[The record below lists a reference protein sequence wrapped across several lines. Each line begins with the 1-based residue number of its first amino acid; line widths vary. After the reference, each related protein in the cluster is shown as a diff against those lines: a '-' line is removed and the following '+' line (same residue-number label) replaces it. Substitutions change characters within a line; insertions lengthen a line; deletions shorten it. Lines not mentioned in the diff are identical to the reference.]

1 MTTKNTGIW
10 LNRGIYDSPYDAFTN
25 YMNILGDFIKRV
37 DSLYPIDIDNEE
49 LNSLLTTIRNQN
61 EEIAEL
67 QKEVAKWKTKAEKE
81 IKSTKVT
88 TQKKNSEKP
97 ASKSKKGSI
106 KKEEIKA

>member
-1 MTTKNTGIW
+1 
-10 LNRGIYDSPYDAFTN
+10 
-25 YMNILGDFIKRV
+25 MNILGDFIKRV

-49 LNSLLTTIRNQN
+49 LKSLLTTIRNQN

-97 ASKSKKGSI
+97 ATKSKKGSI